1 MCADEADVDQ
11 QEIKGVAVIS
21 YNVLQEV
28 PWKLEIK
35 CKAGMYLLVNFGS
48 SLLLWYCPL
57 KTGGGEVTQWATSSQ
72 CHKGF
77 LSIVHNFLKGVLLF
91 RSKLAQP
98 QLAQSYKI

>member
-35 CKAGMYLLVNFGS
+35 CKAGMYLLVNLVLPFFLNGQHLLSVTKAFCQS
-48 SLLLWYCPL
+48 SI
-57 KTGGGEVTQWATSSQ
+57 T
-72 CHKGF
+72 
-77 LSIVHNFLKGVLLF
+77 FLKVSCYLG
-91 RSKLAQP
+91 QN
-98 QLAQSYKI
+98 